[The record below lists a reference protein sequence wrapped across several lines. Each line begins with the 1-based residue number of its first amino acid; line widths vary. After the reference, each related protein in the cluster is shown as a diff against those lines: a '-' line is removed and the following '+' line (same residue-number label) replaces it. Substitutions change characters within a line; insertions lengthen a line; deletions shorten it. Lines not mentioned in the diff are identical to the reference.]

1 MDTTSSFTEYLLKN
15 KLNIFKYLVLSFVI
29 SVFYSFYAKVFF
41 KSEITLYPAGELSSS
56 NEIYSDFKDAIES
69 FGFESSNS
77 DNNFYIPD
85 IIESRRLKKE
95 ILYTKWNS
103 KKFSYPVNLIEYWEL
118 DDLNILNR
126 FLLYFKT
133 FFNSFEYNS
142 KLKFEEDAIK
152 LLDELIDVDEKNSG
166 LIEVTVLM
174 DEPQL
179 AADIANFISK
189 YVILYVGNEQKHFAT
204 KTKLFLKTMLDSSK
218 IFPMHYKLE

>member
-15 KLNIFKYLVLSFVI
+15 KLNIFKYLVLSFVVSI
-29 SVFYSFYAKVFF
+29 FYSFYAKVFF

-133 FFNSFEYNS
+133 FFTPF
-142 KLKFEEDAIK
+142 
-152 LLDELIDVDEKNSG
+152 
-166 LIEVTVLM
+166 TVI
-174 DEPQL
+174 P
-179 AADIANFISK
+179 
-189 YVILYVGNEQKHFAT
+189 
-204 KTKLFLKTMLDSSK
+204 LFLSKNLISLIISTCSSV
-218 IFPMHYKLE
+218 YYL